1 MTIAGNGNMRCRKCG
16 YDRPCSLNLMDAVS
30 RLEIST
36 TQEQREAAAR
46 TQFILCNNCLGELQA
61 NEVEFK
67 VTDSKVYPVE
77 VEFYSRFVRVVRQK
91 IEAKVNYSHDAIE
104 PEITREEP
112 KGERSFGTKR
122 VPQRI
127 GTIDVP
133 AV

>member
-1 MTIAGNGNMRCRKCG
+1 MRCRKCG
-16 YDRPCSLNLMDAVS
+16 YDRPCSLNLVDAVS
-30 RLEIST
+30 RLEVPT
-36 TQEQREAAAR
+36 TQEQREQAAR
-46 TQFILCNNCLGELQA
+46 TQFILCNNCMGELQA

-67 VTDSKVYPVE
+67 VIDSKVYPVE
-77 VEFYSRFVRVVRQK
+77 VEFYSRFVRIVRQK
-91 IEAKVNYSHDAIE
+91 IEPSVTYSHDAIE

-133 AV
+133 SV